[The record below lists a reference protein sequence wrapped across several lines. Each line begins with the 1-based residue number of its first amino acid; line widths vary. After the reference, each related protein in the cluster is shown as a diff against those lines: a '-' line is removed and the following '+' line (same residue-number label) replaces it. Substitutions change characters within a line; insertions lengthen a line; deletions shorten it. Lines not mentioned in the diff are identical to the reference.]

1 MKLSSAPVSKCDI
14 SILLEELKKITR
26 RVSKNHWCMGED
38 AKRISPEYKSDT
50 LTGGQPA
57 CNKIFIALEGIQ
69 KTPFIKR

>member
-1 MKLSSAPVSKCDI
+1 
-14 SILLEELKKITR
+14 
-26 RVSKNHWCMGED
+26 MGED